1 MQVCSPGH
9 PFYSHHI
16 VDRAKCKSVLP
27 DSRFIPIHMELDVR
41 LPAPSPP
48 STRYTHI
55 IMVLD
60 AQCLVLLASRR
71 SRDSKWLAEKIEFL
85 YGGGQLINSTT
96 RLTSSFI
103 HIVMVL
109 DAQCQSPPPPSPA
122 PQYPIYPHFFEGK
135 SKLQVYSPLMPC
147 ACNSHRLDGVC
158 KMQVCVT

>member
-109 DAQCQSPPPPSPA
+109 DAQCQSPPPRRPPPSIRFIHIFLKERA
-122 PQYPIYPHFFEGK
+122 NCK
-135 SKLQVYSPLMPC
+135 SILP
-147 ACNSHRLDGVC
+147 
-158 KMQVCVT
+158 

>member
-85 YGGGQLINSTT
+85 YGGGQLS
-96 RLTSSFI
+96 LTARPGSLPLLFISSWCWMHNVSLPPPRRPPPSIRFI
-103 HIVMVL
+103 HIFL
-109 DAQCQSPPPPSPA
+109 KERANC
-122 PQYPIYPHFFEGK
+122 K
-135 SKLQVYSPLMPC
+135 SILP
-147 ACNSHRLDGVC
+147 
-158 KMQVCVT
+158 